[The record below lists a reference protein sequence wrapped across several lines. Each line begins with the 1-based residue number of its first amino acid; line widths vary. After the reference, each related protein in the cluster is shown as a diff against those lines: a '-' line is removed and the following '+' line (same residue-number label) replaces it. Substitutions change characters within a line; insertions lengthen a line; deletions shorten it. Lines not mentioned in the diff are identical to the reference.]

1 MGLINVR
8 EVGNLKIID
17 NSMQIVAGYQS
28 LRLDAFFY
36 ENMEKAE
43 DFFNRDIRWVKLGS
57 LINEISNGENLS
69 TEWYSVDGDSKV
81 VYLSVSQ
88 VTEFGLEDK
97 NTSYLKE
104 EILEETFGKS
114 QRKISLIGKE
124 MIIVTRSGTPGIAL
138 CTNHP
143 SFDYDEYEYVPSGFL
158 IYFNLLP
165 NLNINPNIIT
175 YYMNLRPVRYYLI
188 ANSSGRCQR
197 NISQEILMDL
207 PIPEDIINT
216 EKQIE
221 ILKLYGEIER
231 KSVKANIVINKIKT
245 QLENIWDES
254 WERFTQL
261 L

>member
-1 MGLINVR
+1 
-8 EVGNLKIID
+8 
-17 NSMQIVAGYQS
+17 
-28 LRLDAFFY
+28 
-36 ENMEKAE
+36 
-43 DFFNRDIRWVKLGS
+43 
-57 LINEISNGENLS
+57 
-69 TEWYSVDGDSKV
+69 
-81 VYLSVSQ
+81 
-88 VTEFGLEDK
+88 
-97 NTSYLKE
+97 
-104 EILEETFGKS
+104 
-114 QRKISLIGKE
+114 